1 MNHFTIKDIE
11 NLCGIK
17 AHTLRVW
24 EQRYPLF
31 VAKRKKSLHRV
42 YDNDDLKTLL
52 RISYLYHN
60 GHKISKIA
68 ELGPERI
75 HELIQKSSGDG
86 CNHEIYIHQLLEAG
100 MDFDKEKFEK
110 EVNCLVLRIGLEKS
124 LTEVFFPFLQRIG
137 MLWMTNHLVP
147 AQEHFISHI
156 IRKKI
161 IVAIDGLETSERT
174 SEPFLVFAPTGEFH
188 EIPLLVVNYYLKK
201 FNNCT
206 VYFGTNVSTETLKHY
221 TDENPAGFLYAHVIT
236 HMENCGIEKYVHT
249 LCKEFPGK
257 QIILSGPAVK
267 CIQQKPGNLIILDSL
282 DAMAGFARMKG
293 DPTATSA
300 SHNSS
305 HLLP

>member
-1 MNHFTIKDIE
+1 MNHFTIKDIA

-17 AHTLRVW
+17 AHTLRIW

-75 HELIQKSSGDG
+75 QELMQHSTKDG
-86 CNHEIYIHQLLEAG
+86 GNHEIYIHQLLEAG
-100 MDFDKEKFEK
+100 MNLDKEKFEK
-110 EVNCLVLRIGLEKS
+110 EVNCLVMRIGLEKS
-124 LTEVFFPFLQRIG
+124 LTEVFFPFLKRIG
-137 MLWMTNHLVP
+137 MLWMTNNLVP

-161 IVAIDGLETSERT
+161 IVAIDGLDTSENA
-174 SEPFLVFAPTGEFH
+174 SERFVVFAPTGEFH
-188 EIPLLVVNYYLKK
+188 EISLLVAHYYLKK
-201 FNNCT
+201 FNNST
-206 VYFGTNVSTETLKHY
+206 IYFGTNVSIEVLKHY
-221 TDENPAGFLYAHVIT
+221 VGENPVSFLYAHIIT
-236 HMENCGIEKYVHT
+236 HMEICGMENYAHN
-249 LCKEFPGK
+249 LCKEFPDK
-257 QIILSGPAVK
+257 QIIFSGPATK
-267 CIQQKPGNLIILDSL
+267 CIQQKPGNLLILDSME
-282 DAMAGFARMKG
+282 AMARFAKMKG
-293 DPTATSA
+293 EQTATSA

-305 HLLP
+305 HLLS